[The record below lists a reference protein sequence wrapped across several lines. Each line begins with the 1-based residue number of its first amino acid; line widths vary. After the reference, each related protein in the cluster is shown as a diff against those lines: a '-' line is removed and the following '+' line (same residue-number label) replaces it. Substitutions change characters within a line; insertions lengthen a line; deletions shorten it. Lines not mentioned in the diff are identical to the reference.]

1 MPVDRNIESVDKSSS
16 EASSPEAPAFVTS
29 ELNNELGGGVSPEAA
44 PEYQASEADVTST
57 SNQWSVD
64 QPTLSENSEDEFSV
78 PRLRARKQVLIR
90 RPDADG
96 QIATRKEWVPLRQ
109 RCKNTCVSSGSD
121 TDEQDSIHLADSE
134 FMFEENTRCGARRYG
149 LRRQAKPRER
159 YSP

>member
-1 MPVDRNIESVDKSSS
+1 M
-16 EASSPEAPAFVTS
+16 TS
-29 ELNNELGGGVSPEAA
+29 ELNNELGGVAPPEAA
-44 PEYQASEADVTST
+44 PTKQASEADVVST

-64 QPTLSENSEDEFSV
+64 QPTLSENSDDEYSV
-78 PRLRARKQVLIR
+78 PRLQARKQVLIR
-90 RPDADG
+90 RPDANG
-96 QIATRKEWVPLRQ
+96 QIITRKEWVPLRQ

-121 TDEQDSIHLADSE
+121 TDEQESIHLADSE